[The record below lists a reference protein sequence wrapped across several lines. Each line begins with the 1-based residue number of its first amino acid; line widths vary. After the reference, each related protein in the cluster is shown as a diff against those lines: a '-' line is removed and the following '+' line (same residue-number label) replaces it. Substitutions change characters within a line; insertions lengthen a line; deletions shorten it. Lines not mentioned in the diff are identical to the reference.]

1 MKSLEERFEGL
12 RDNPEKRVLL
22 FKIAVIASY
31 SMLILGSL
39 LIVAAL
45 ATEWL

>member
-1 MKSLEERFEGL
+1 MEERFEGL